1 MFTAQKTAA
10 FTHELKALLQ
20 KYTNAEGSDEERII
34 ANAVVDNV
42 LDKFADVG
50 FESCKRD
57 AALLHLEPEELVTRV
72 NSIFERG
79 QEQFTQQCR
88 AQEFDQMIGAA
99 MMQIFG
105 MDFGT
110 AEHLIEVQS
119 IVPAMILDYP
129 GNLTKKF

>member
-1 MFTAQKTAA
+1 MLTAQKTAA
-10 FTHELKALLQ
+10 FTHELKPLLQ

-42 LDKFADVG
+42 LDKFAYVG

-72 NSIFERG
+72 NSIFARG

-110 AEHLIEVQS
+110 TEHLIEVQS